1 MPIFLKV
8 NHRLESRMPEIGQ
21 SGSEGGA
28 KIAFV
33 PTPIAWEPLSTPSQN
48 VGHANAIFVD

>member
-1 MPIFLKV
+1 LKV
-8 NHRLESRMPEIGQ
+8 NHLLESRMPEIGP

-33 PTPIAWEPLSTPSQN
+33 PTPIVVQGGVPRPRGRTL
-48 VGHANAIFVD
+48 